1 MGHTFFFF
9 SIFIT
14 GHYQKAFRMEAS
26 FCMSPP
32 EAPRGTSVVGN
43 LSLRSALH
51 QGPKCQ
57 PLGEP
62 SAERDHDEMRPPEVA
77 VEQRARPLQRL
88 PAAP

>member
-32 EAPRGTSVVGN
+32 EEPRGTSVVGN
-43 LSLRSALH
+43 LSFEI
-51 QGPKCQ
+51 C
-57 PLGEP
+57 P
-62 SAERDHDEMRPPEVA
+62 SPRPQVPTPWRTLAERDHDKMRPPEVA

-88 PAAP
+88 PAPP